1 MVLESDGMSSL
12 SGIMVCMG
20 INMDDPDEIGK
31 NELMKYY
38 GYDGYF
44 GVIRYYFF
52 HSKGWILQ
60 ILAQNSLHPNLR
72 SKLQRIRGVNLGRHV
87 YLGFNVYLDNLY
99 PNLISIE
106 DYVSIGMRSM
116 VFAHSDPSSSIY
128 IKKNYYPKKIAPT
141 RIKRGAWIAPGC
153 IILAGVTIG
162 ENSVVGAGSV
172 VIKDVEPYTVVGG
185 NPARLIK
192 RLDKPITQKEIE

>member
-1 MVLESDGMSSL
+1 MDEPEVL
-12 SGIMVCMG
+12 
-20 INMDDPDEIGK
+20 GK
-31 NELMKYY
+31 KELMEYY
-38 GYDGYF
+38 GYNGYF
-44 GVIRYYFF
+44 GTIRYYSF
-52 HSKGWILQ
+52 HLKGWILQ
-60 ILAQNSLHPNLR
+60 ILAQNSLHPDLR
-72 SKLQRIRGVNLGRHV
+72 PKLQRIRGVNLGRHV
-87 YLGFNVYLDNLY
+87 YLGFDVYLDHLY

-106 DYVSIGMRSM
+106 DYACIAMRSM

-128 IKKNYYPKKIAPT
+128 IKMNYYPKKIAPT
-141 RIKRGAWIAPGC
+141 RIKRGAWIGAGC